1 MEKMVEHIPKVFVR
15 DTAVD
20 AICHGA
26 ALAAAGICYVDARIK
41 TGTLVA
47 LMTLKKELIAF
58 GMAKK
63 NAMEIYKAKSGI
75 LVKTKKVFM
84 ERGIYP
90 RWNEKKE
97 NE

>member
-1 MEKMVEHIPKVFVR
+1 MSEIYFF
-15 DTAVD
+15 DD
-20 AICHGA
+20 
-26 ALAAAGICYVDARIK
+26 
-41 TGTLVA
+41 
-47 LMTLKKELIAF
+47 
-58 GMAKK
+58 
-63 NAMEIYKAKSGI
+63 EIYKAKSGI